1 MVCLMFQFVRSI
13 LLVYSERFCVRSTD
27 EDLPQT
33 TVKRRWSVIV
43 FFKSASLTWI
53 FPQSH
58 NPKGV
63 YGLIPIPIINCY
75 KLIASQHCS
84 SHVIGLL
91 NPDRRIDLIG
101 AEGIMETNMY
111 VT

>member
-63 YGLIPIPIINCY
+63 YGLIP
-75 KLIASQHCS
+75 SQHCS